1 MSSVAIENWGIS
13 LLDLTWMVQDDDLS
27 EEVGG
32 VLCWVILG
40 V

>member
-1 MSSVAIENWGIS
+1 MSSVAIEDGS
-13 LLDLTWMVQDDDLS
+13 VTFLDLTGVVKNDDLS